1 MVIASYVLYQADR
14 QSRAETQVI
23 AEAID
28 KQLKL
33 QLWRIDAGFGQP
45 ERFPDFDLWRETH
58 AVPGICIDFVSA
70 NHSLTRSMCTG
81 SLRSAENCP
90 VWFKYLYQSVF
101 NPGVEAVRSVVF
113 NGKTHGS
120 LIVAG
125 NVKAEIASAW
135 QHLRGLSELA
145 ASMTIALCLVVYVT
159 VSRILKPAQLI
170 VTGLEKMQQGEL
182 SVRLPAFEL
191 LEWQRTGTAINQLAT
206 NQEKLLADRKKLI
219 MKLMTLQEEER
230 RYLARELHDEFGQCL
245 AAINAVAASI
255 SQTAEKDCPALV
267 PEAKNIR
274 RISTHMMELLRGLLL
289 RLRPAG
295 LDELGL
301 AASLTNL
308 IAEWNAQ
315 SSGKID
321 YQIRI
326 SGEPDRLPEPIPIT
340 IFRIVQE
347 CLTNIAKH
355 SAASHAQVTLIVK
368 SDSGTER
375 PTIEL
380 TIEDDGIIEKLP
392 FKDHHGLGLL
402 GITERV
408 TALDGRLSLVTKKPS
423 GLVVQVWLPFTL
435 KRD

>member
-1 MVIASYVLYQADR
+1 M
-14 QSRAETQVI
+14 
-23 AEAID
+23 
-28 KQLKL
+28 
-33 QLWRIDAGFGQP
+33 
-45 ERFPDFDLWRETH
+45 
-58 AVPGICIDFVSA
+58 
-70 NHSLTRSMCTG
+70 
-81 SLRSAENCP
+81 
-90 VWFKYLYQSVF
+90 SV
-101 NPGVEAVRSVVF
+101 
-113 NGKTHGS
+113 
-120 LIVAG
+120 
-125 NVKAEIASAW
+125 
-135 QHLRGLSELA
+135 
-145 ASMTIALCLVVYVT
+145 
-159 VSRILKPAQLI
+159 
-170 VTGLEKMQQGEL
+170 
-182 SVRLPAFEL
+182 
-191 LEWQRTGTAINQLAT
+191 
-206 NQEKLLADRKKLI
+206 
-219 MKLMTLQEEER
+219 QEEER

-255 SQTAEKDCPALV
+255 SQTAETECPALI

-301 AASLTNL
+301 ATSLTNL